1 MTFMS
6 NEWEYTQR
14 EIGVCFK
21 PVFKYKHERLQGILE
36 STQKGLVKM
45 R

>member
-1 MTFMS
+1 MGD
-6 NEWEYTQR
+6 EWEYTQK

-21 PVFKYKHERLQGILE
+21 TVFKYKHERLQGMLE
-36 STQKGLVKM
+36 RTQKGLVKM